1 MGKSYAACRGQLP
14 FMSRMYIVTLTG
26 SLAGVT
32 SASAGNSTVMGV
44 AVGEHPWQ
52 AGVSGGG
59 GMAGRAAS
67 TAAAIDSRVLSSP
80 AQEGAGPGSD
90 AGTAI

>member
-1 MGKSYAACRGQLP
+1 
-14 FMSRMYIVTLTG
+14 
-26 SLAGVT
+26 
-32 SASAGNSTVMGV
+32 MGV